1 MVLPPRL
8 SFATLLL
15 DFDGTLANTGGAIVE
30 AMTRTIAGTGR
41 TPPPPEVI
49 LARIG
54 LPLARTLADQM
65 PDLGAE
71 AIEELVLTYREHYH
85 QTELLHAALYPDV
98 VETLRLAREAG
109 LFIAVVSNKGER
121 PLLGAVERFGLAPLT
136 NLVRGEDG
144 STPGK
149 PHPDFYFQR
158 IRPHLPKGPCLMVG
172 DSWPDMAFARA
183 IGAQACFA
191 SYGFGDEERC
201 LQYAPEHRIDG
212 FAELA
217 AVLDIAPGPW
227 EQA

>member
-8 SFATLLL
+8 SFASLLL

-49 LARIG
+49 LAHIG

-65 PDLGAE
+65 PDLKAE

-85 QTELLHAALYPDV
+85 QTELLHAALYPGV

-121 PLLGAVERFGLAPLT
+121 PLLAAVERFGLAPLA

-149 PHPDFYFQR
+149 PHPDFYMQR
-158 IRPHLPKGPCLMVG
+158 IRPHLPHGPCLMVG

-217 AVLDIAPGPW
+217 AVLGIAPRPGEP
-227 EQA
+227 A